1 MKLVPATT
9 KGENMANDFLD
20 LDAPVSGSIE
30 TSLVRSNANVV
41 QETFDRHMKLVYVVD
56 VSASMMDAML
66 QVQDIGSFDWTP
78 TVMER
83 ISQRIQLAVKNL
95 TAAEADEDADEDED
109 ELELDEVDTGDG
121 GDAVASELDRQWFA
135 LRTMLENKDFDALKG
150 EVIVQD
156 LYESIGLH
164 PARTQST
171 KTTKIEAVKR
181 SLDRMIRERMDQY
194 PDADVVLI
202 TFEGHAELYAEGA
215 QICLNKLPLLEANGG
230 MTKISAGIERAMSY
244 CRRHPSPVKNHHII
258 LVTDGLDDYG
268 SGVELDALKA
278 LGVTFDFLHIS
289 GSSSDSYYENVK
301 KDLTNLAVGTGG
313 KYVRVD
319 NLEKFSRKFFEAAR
333 RLCLAPGSTK

>member
-1 MKLVPATT
+1 MKLIPATNG
-9 KGENMANDFLD
+9 KVKNMANDFLD
-20 LDAPVSGSIE
+20 LDAPVSGLIE

-56 VSASMMDAML
+56 VSASMRDTML
-66 QVQDIGSFDWTP
+66 QVQDIHSFDWTP
-78 TVMER
+78 NVMER

-95 TAAEADEDADEDED
+95 TAAEAADEDEDED

-121 GDAVASELDRQWFA
+121 AVASELDRQWFA

-230 MTKISAGIERAMSY
+230 MTKISAGIKRAMSY
-244 CRRHPSPVKNHHII
+244 CRHHPSPVKNHHII

-268 SGVELDALKA
+268 SGVELDVLKA